1 MANQSTVFNFYEK
14 KIFMFWSS
22 YDSAVSSSQNDLTR
36 LLCKVWGRATK
47 IFANLWLHW
56 MGQNMLE
63 CKSDFGE
70 IFTGQLGPS
79 DTKET
84 KRTCSLLVCHPGK
97 WSDLVAL
104 PAVLQ
109 SLSHL
114 ALGVLLLVFWLGH
127 GVCVQ
132 APLVVVAS
140 PVHLIFQPV
149 ELLTYPGVLILML
162 FTVGLLLLS
171 RV

>member
-1 MANQSTVFNFYEK
+1 MT
-14 KIFMFWSS
+14 
-22 YDSAVSSSQNDLTR
+22 
-36 LLCKVWGRATK
+36 LLCQTPRMTILLGKVWGRTTK
-47 IFANLWLHW
+47 IIANLWLHW

-63 CKSDFGE
+63 CKSDG

-79 DTKET
+79 DTKENR
-84 KRTCSLLVCHPGK
+84 RTCSLLLSDPGQ

-114 ALGVLLLVFWLGH
+114 ALGVLLLVFRLGY

-132 APLVVVAS
+132 APLVVIAS

-149 ELLTYPGVLILML
+149 ELLTYPGVLILVL

-171 RV
+171 TRV